1 MINKLKIG
9 VAKFIANKFL
19 ANEMNAIKEQFH
31 KEEFTKVHEEMEYY
45 QSVIKQLQEDK
56 LQMSQVKFKEQIQ
69 QQTKH
74 IQQDNSVN
82 LEKDNNIDN
91 PFKDYL

>member
-1 MINKLKIG
+1 MINKIKIG

-19 ANEMNAIKEQFH
+19 ANEMNVIKEQFH

-45 QSVIKQLQEDK
+45 KSVIKQLQEDK

-69 QQTKH
+69 QQTQNLHK
-74 IQQDNSVN
+74 DNSIN
-82 LEKDNNIDN
+82 LEKNNNIDN